1 MYVNVVY
8 SSKVYVTFGPY
19 KTIKEAMAFIEK
31 KKLESGV
38 IDIYI
43 VEQK

>member
-8 SSKVYVTFGPY
+8 SSNVSVTFGPY
-19 KTIKEAMAFIEK
+19 KSVKEAMAFIEK
-31 KKLESGV
+31 KKLERGV

>member
-8 SSKVYVTFGPY
+8 ASNVNVSFGPF

-31 KKLESGV
+31 KKLERGV